1 MSARHLYDTFTN
13 VDEITR
19 EQDAKRALAFTQH
32 HRGRITDTVV
42 GFVAPHDPDRREVV
56 NQRLLT
62 DTTDEVANQA
72 TRWLLVRDE
81 GSEPR
86 TLKRWL
92 ATKGKDATVRWLYP
106 NVSPRQIFEAIA
118 VLREVEQPE
127 NRKSLRELAK
137 GRVNFDTVMMV
148 RDFTDAYG
156 NGERGVVPT
165 LSNAAIPRMS
175 IPAGMTMRQFNR
187 LGDKITEEVAKLPP
201 LERELIE
208 AAMYPQQQ
216 PITIQE
222 IADAHEVSLSTAQR
236 RKRAA
241 LNRLKPMLKRWG
253 W

>member
-19 EQDAKRALAFTQH
+19 NQDAKRALAFTQH
-32 HRGRITDTVV
+32 HRGRIINTAV
-42 GFVAPHDPDRREVV
+42 GFVAPHDPNRREVV

-62 DTTDEVANQA
+62 DTADEVANQA

-118 VLREVEQPE
+118 VLREVEHPE

-137 GRVNFDTVMMV
+137 GRVNFDTVLDV
-148 RDFTDAYG
+148 REVLDTYG
-156 NGERGVVPT
+156 NSERGVIPST
-165 LSNAAIPRMS
+165 SNASIPRLT
-175 IPAGMTMRQFNR
+175 IPTGMTRGEYLELSDIITTEIAQF
-187 LGDKITEEVAKLPP
+187 PP
-201 LERELIE
+201 LEQELLTTMIH
-208 AAMYPQQQ
+208 PQQQ
-216 PITIQE
+216 PVTIQE

-241 LNRLKPMLKRWG
+241 LNRLKPTLKRWG